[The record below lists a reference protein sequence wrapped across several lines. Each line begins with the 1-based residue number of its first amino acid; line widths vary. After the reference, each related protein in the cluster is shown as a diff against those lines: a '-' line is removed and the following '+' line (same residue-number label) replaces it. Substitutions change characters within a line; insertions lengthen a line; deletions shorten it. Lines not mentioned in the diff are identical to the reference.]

1 MGAVVVG
8 GGGGVV
14 AGAVV
19 SGKGVTVAGAFVR
32 GASVLEMLGSALND
46 ADADGDGDAEPVAAP
61 TLPRAKN
68 TRKITTTVARLPATA
83 ARPRSTQRGPR
94 RGGGMTFVVSA
105 PMPP

>member
-19 SGKGVTVAGAFVR
+19 SGTGVTVAGAFVR

-46 ADADGDGDAEPVAAP
+46 ADAVGDGEPVAAP

-83 ARPRSTQRGPR
+83 AKARSTQRGPR

-105 PMPP
+105 PMSP